1 RFLGAAILV
10 LELTGCSG
18 RAASIQSINPP
29 NAPTQTAFG
38 VLGNG
43 AVSAIVPHGGVT
55 YIGGN
60 FDELAALTGAFA
72 RLDAGTAKR
81 IAPLAETQGGEVRT
95 SVSDGNGG
103 FYIGGTFILVGG
115 NTRSKIAHILANG
128 SVDANFNPALP
139 LQDAVVNALAISG
152 DGSTLYVGGGFDF
165 IGGQTRHNL
174 AAVNAVNGAVT
185 NFNPAGLGTDGQ
197 VFALEVSGT
206 QVYVGGQFAHLGGQ
220 MRNGL
225 AKVAGTTGGDLG
237 WIPNPTLGAG
247 GGVIFAIKVSG
258 NSVYAGGVFTS
269 IGGPQP
275 PNLPQPSPPT
285 PPAHPPLPPHPHH
298 PALPLPP

>member
-1 RFLGAAILV
+1 RV

-43 AVSAIVPHGGVT
+43 AVSVIVPHGGVT

-60 FDELAALTGAFA
+60 FDELAAITGAFA
-72 RLDAGTAKR
+72 RLDAVTAKR

-103 FYIGGTFILVGG
+103 FYIGGTFIFVGG

-139 LQDAVVNALAISG
+139 LQDAVVNALALSG
-152 DGSTLYVGGGFDF
+152 DGSTLCLTARLPFYPRT
-165 IGGQTRHNL
+165 TRH
-174 AAVNAVNGAVT
+174 
-185 NFNPAGLGTDGQ
+185 
-197 VFALEVSGT
+197 
-206 QVYVGGQFAHLGGQ
+206 H
-220 MRNGL
+220 
-225 AKVAGTTGGDLG
+225 
-237 WIPNPTLGAG
+237 
-247 GGVIFAIKVSG
+247 
-258 NSVYAGGVFTS
+258 
-269 IGGPQP
+269 
-275 PNLPQPSPPT
+275 
-285 PPAHPPLPPHPHH
+285 PHP
-298 PALPLPP
+298 LTT